1 MWWNARSKESE
12 GYAIVSW
19 TERTESGCAR
29 AVAALLMFAL
39 ANGALAQPDG
49 ATSPAPAVSAANS
62 DLREE
67 FVEDPIFGGRV
78 YLQQRGIGRPQTV
91 VFVHGIGDNGARD
104 WNNIIPAVSRNFHT
118 IAFDLPGF
126 GRSDKGNE
134 TYSPRNYARF
144 VNWIIMTYAK
154 SPVILIGH
162 SMGGAVS
169 LYYTAEYPQ
178 RVRRLILV
186 DAAGIL
192 HRTALL
198 KFLVSFPAYTES
210 DNPAIR
216 RSATNVS
223 TWLARAIER
232 SESLSRRFGGLIDET
247 RVRRMFIE
255 DTPTTI
261 AGAELMETDF
271 STLVPKVTVPTYII
285 WGERDQIAPVRTGQ
299 VLAELLPRAEL
310 VTIPEAAHVPMNE
323 TPERA
328 RELIEARLSMP
339 DIAARKPAAPPVI
352 KDDAPTLTCK
362 DERDKSYTGTYSRIE
377 ITRCVNVDLK
387 DIVAREV
394 VISDS
399 TVSMLNAQIAGDDV
413 AIKLE
418 ATELLATNLRV
429 SGKVAFRTTLS
440 RLDLAGAEI
449 SGTAHAVENELTSSL
464 VCSLCRVKSGAKAM
478 SWHDVF
484 ELKPSTRY

>member
-1 MWWNARSKESE
+1 
-12 GYAIVSW
+12 
-19 TERTESGCAR
+19 
-29 AVAALLMFAL
+29 
-39 ANGALAQPDG
+39 
-49 ATSPAPAVSAANS
+49 
-62 DLREE
+62 
-67 FVEDPIFGGRV
+67 
-78 YLQQRGIGRPQTV
+78 LQQRGIGKPQTV
-91 VFVHGIGDNGARD
+91 VFVHGIGDNAARD
-104 WNNIIPAVSRNFHT
+104 WNNIIPGVSRNFHT

-134 TYSPRNYARF
+134 IYSPRNYAKF

-162 SMGGAVS
+162 SMGGAIS
-169 LYYTAEYPQ
+169 LYFTAEHPE

-210 DNPAIR
+210 ENATVR

-232 SESLSRRFGGLIDET
+232 SESLSRRFGGIIDES
-247 RVRRMFIE
+247 RVRRLFVD

-271 STLVPKVTVPTYII
+271 SALVPKVTVPTYII
-285 WGERDQIAPVRTGQ
+285 WGERDRVAPLRTGQ

-310 VTIPEAAHVPMNE
+310 VTIPEAGHVPMNE

-328 RELIEARLSMP
+328 RELIEARLSGP
-339 DIAARKPAAPPVI
+339 DIAARQANAPI
-352 KDDAPTLTCK
+352 AINDDAPTLSCK
-362 DERDKSYTGTYSRIE
+362 DQRDKTYTGTYSRIE
-377 ITRCVNVDLK
+377 IVRCVNVDLN
-387 DIVAREV
+387 DVVAREV
-394 VISDS
+394 VIRDS
-399 TVSMLNAQIAGDDV
+399 TVSMLGARIVGGATAV
-413 AIKLE
+413 TVE
-418 ATELLATNLRV
+418 ASELNATNLRV
-429 SGKVAFRTTLS
+429 SGAVAFKTSLS

-449 SGTAHAVENELTSSL
+449 DATGHAIENNLTSSL
-464 VCSLCRVKSGAKAM
+464 VCSLCNVKSGAKSM
-478 SWHDVF
+478 SWHDVY
-484 ELKPSTRY
+484 ELKLTTNY